1 MTTDQPMPTL
11 STDTPEALM
20 RTFAAHVHRG
30 DLDALMGLYEDDA
43 VFMPEPGVALNTPDE
58 IRAALGAMLSL
69 APQMVVNPGQVLV
82 AGDVALVQNEWSM
95 TGTAPDGTKVTQG
108 GRSADVV
115 RRQADGTWRVL
126 IDRP

>member
-1 MTTDQPMPTL
+1 MTADQPMPTL
-11 STDTPEALM
+11 STATPEALM
-20 RTFAAHVHRG
+20 QTFAAHVHAG
-30 DLDALMGLYEDDA
+30 DLDALLSLYEPDA
-43 VFMPEPGVALNTPDE
+43 VFMPEPDVILATRGE

-69 APQMVVNPGQVLV
+69 KPAMVVNPGEVLV
-82 AGDVALVQNEWSM
+82 AGDVALVQNDWSM
-95 TGTAPDGTKVTQG
+95 TGTAPDGTTITQG